1 MNNTREE
8 KPHISCP
15 SLVVPITQTLGTNG
29 ASTSQTGSK
38 WEQALQRLRKEDQE
52 HFNAVDKT
60 TNTPLTV
67 LDGVLAAVSKRKED
81 CLRKRWNTVVD
92 GRTIYIRDVLEKIS
106 VWVKKL
112 IAIGDI
118 AIQYDSRHAAL
129 PWATMRLIM
138 QTGINDLEVFG
149 YIIVSV
155 ENLASIMAQCYII
168 ESVYLNGRESKIP
181 KLSTQLTESVINL
194 YAAILRYLADV
205 IHYFKLSTGKRILKS
220 IGQSHEDF
228 QTKYSPINHALETFG
243 RLAGVAQAANIGEGL
258 NLIEGIQQQ
267 LGDIYARNESESIW
281 LRIAFERLQQPIDRI
296 DIRLQEIN
304 DGLRREDRLRILN
317 AVSKIP
323 HGTLH
328 KEERNGR
335 VEGSGEW
342 FLKKPDF
349 KEWRRSSSPSVL
361 WLHGIPGSGKT
372 KLTSLVIDE
381 LLGHEHV
388 AYFYCT
394 RNPAEPERA
403 QCDKILR
410 SLVRQLASVGP
421 RQPILGPVAKCYRD
435 AIEGGAG
442 ESEDLALMT
451 DESVKVLLK
460 LFDEYPAVALVLDA
474 LDEVNQESRQELL
487 DALSNL
493 IQQST
498 TLVRIF
504 ISSRS
509 NYDISLSLAGAPNIY
524 IGANDNAEDISSFI
538 DKKLAEAKLLR
549 GNLHPSLRAVIIETL
564 NNGAKGMFRWVDL
577 QIQSLRPLKV
587 AADVSTRLG
596 ALPTTLEASY
606 REIYQEIIDSGDN
619 ALALATFTFQWLL
632 YAQEPIS
639 LDGFAALASIALATE
654 SRTNFTA
661 VEVLDVC
668 ANLVVLRENSFEF
681 AHLSVR
687 EFFEKL
693 GNRQI
698 DVYSPEE
705 GHAALAQGCL
715 RFLNQ
720 ALNPGPIARKRI
732 KRLACFSAKDR
743 VSEETS
749 SESEGEVFPASWVM
763 DYGRDILAHLY
774 PPIIIAVIAIIS
786 SDIGGGVPSNYVIT
800 WMVYH
805 VNAARSSRLKPALS
819 DLLKSFAL
827 QPVESIP
834 EATSGHPACFYA
846 VAPSFHAWRHLARL
860 PYTNTRYRFSTMGIK
875 LPSSPIWLACE
886 FRWLDLVE
894 YIYRN
899 PYDTI
904 DNALHVRI
912 GKFNPFWYAIA
923 TGRMDVANCIASST
937 GNNRQTFSEQ
947 GGFLRLL
954 RDAVTIDDAAL
965 IKRLAKLYPGDH
977 EAAASAF
984 TEAAFFGHHEAM
996 GLIIESPS
1004 TSVER
1009 AVRAEAGPDCLAT
1022 ACDNGSVENVKS
1034 LIENAATVTT
1044 GDRFLYLAVSAG
1056 HVEVI
1061 HLLLEKQIG
1070 LGSISTALN
1079 IAVSMGNKTATD
1091 LLTQYGGKKD
1101 GAVLLKAVA
1110 LGKQQIALRLIA
1122 AGYGV
1127 NDRWQPAT
1135 KYSCSRKADWTA
1147 LHFAVEN
1154 NDCEVVKALLAHQSE
1169 VDAPDILKQTPLH
1182 LAAARGRKDCV
1193 DILMNGGAD
1202 LQAED
1207 YLGRTALQLAQEF
1220 NHVTVIDLIE
1230 RHVQM
1235 HSPRKRA

>member
-1 MNNTREE
+1 MNNSQGA
-8 KPHISCP
+8 KPTISCP
-15 SLVVPITQTLGTNG
+15 NLVVPITQSFNTNG

-52 HFNAVDKT
+52 HFNAVNKSTD
-60 TNTPLTV
+60 TPLEV

-112 IAIGDI
+112 IAIGDVV
-118 AIQYDSRHAAL
+118 IQYDPTHAAL
-129 PWATMRLIM
+129 PWAAMRLIM

-149 YIIVSV
+149 YITVSL
-155 ENLASIMAQCYII
+155 ENLASIIAQCYII
-168 ESVYLNGRESKIP
+168 ESVYLNGRGSKIP
-181 KLSTQLTESVINL
+181 KLSTQLAESVINL
-194 YAAILRYLADV
+194 YAAILRYLADIV
-205 IHYFKLSTGKRILKS
+205 QYFNLSTGKRILKS
-220 IGQSHEDF
+220 IGQSQEDF
-228 QTKYSPINHALETFG
+228 QTKYSPINHALENFG
-243 RLAGVAQAANIGEGL
+243 RLAGVAQAAKLGESL
-258 NLIEGIQQQ
+258 DLIEGIQKQ
-267 LGDIYARNESESIW
+267 LGDIYARDESESIW
-281 LRIAFERLQQPIDRI
+281 LRTAFEQLQQPIDRI
-296 DIRLQEIN
+296 DTRLQEIS
-304 DGLRREDRLRILN
+304 DGLGREDRLRILN
-317 AVSKIP
+317 AISKIP
-323 HGTLH
+323 YGTHH

-342 FLKKPDF
+342 FLKKPEF

-394 RNPAEPERA
+394 RNPAEAERA
-403 QCDKILR
+403 HCDKILR

-421 RQPILGPVAKCYRD
+421 RQPMLEPVAKCYRD
-435 AIEGGAG
+435 AMEGGAG
-442 ESEDLALMT
+442 EPEDLALVT

-460 LFDEYPAVALVLDA
+460 LFDKYPAVALVLDA

-509 NYDISLSLAGAPNIY
+509 NYDISFSLADAPNIY
-524 IGANDNAEDISSFI
+524 IGADDNAEDISSFI
-538 DKKLAEAKLLR
+538 NKKLAEAKLLR
-549 GNLHPSLRAVIIETL
+549 GNLYPSLHAIIVKTL
-564 NNGAKGMFRWVDL
+564 NDGAKGMFRWVDL

-596 ALPTTLEASY
+596 VLPTTLEASY
-606 REIYQEIIDSGDN
+606 REIYQDIIDSGDN

-632 YAQEPIS
+632 YAQEPMS

-654 SRTNFTA
+654 SSTEFTA

-668 ANLVVLRENSFEF
+668 ANLVVLRESSFEF

-693 GNRQI
+693 GNRHI

-705 GHAALAQGCL
+705 GHAALAQACL

-720 ALNPGPIARKRI
+720 ALDPGQIARKRI
-732 KRLACFSAKDR
+732 KRLMCSEASEFHAKDSEEGAER
-743 VSEETS
+743 VSEEGS
-749 SESEGEVFPASWVM
+749 SKPEGEVFPASWVM

-774 PPIIIAVIAIIS
+774 PPTIIAVIAVIS

-805 VNAARSSRLKPALS
+805 VNAARSLRLKPALR
-819 DLLKSFAL
+819 DLLKTFAL
-827 QPVESIP
+827 QPAESIS
-834 EATSGHPACFYA
+834 EATSRRPACFYA
-846 VAPSFHAWRHLARL
+846 VAPSFHAWHHLARL
-860 PYTNTRYRFSTMGIK
+860 PYTNTRHRLSTMGMK

-886 FRWLDLVE
+886 FRWLELVE
-894 YIYRN
+894 YLYQN

-904 DNALHVRI
+904 DKASLVYI

-923 TGRMDVANCIASST
+923 TGRTDVANCIASCT
-937 GNNRQTFSEQ
+937 ENKMQAFSEE

-954 RDAVTIDDAAL
+954 RDAVTNDDAAL
-965 IKRLAKLYPGDH
+965 IKKLAKLYPGDH
-977 EAAASAF
+977 EAATSAF

-996 GLIIESPS
+996 GLVIESPS
-1004 TSVER
+1004 TSIER
-1009 AVRAEAGPDCLAT
+1009 AVRAQAGPDCLAT
-1022 ACDNGSVENVKS
+1022 ACGNGSVEKVKS
-1034 LIENAATVTT
+1034 LIENATITVTT
-1044 GDRFLYLAVSAG
+1044 GNRFLYLAVSAG
-1056 HVEVI
+1056 HVEVV

-1070 LGSISTALN
+1070 LDGISTALN
-1079 IAVSMGNKTATD
+1079 IAVSMGNKTTAD
-1091 LLTQYGGKKD
+1091 LLTQHGGKKD

-1122 AGYGV
+1122 AGYG
-1127 NDRWQPAT
+1127 
-1135 KYSCSRKADWTA
+1135 
-1147 LHFAVEN
+1147 
-1154 NDCEVVKALLAHQSE
+1154 
-1169 VDAPDILKQTPLH
+1169 
-1182 LAAARGRKDCV
+1182 
-1193 DILMNGGAD
+1193 
-1202 LQAED
+1202 
-1207 YLGRTALQLAQEF
+1207 
-1220 NHVTVIDLIE
+1220 
-1230 RHVQM
+1230 
-1235 HSPRKRA
+1235 

>member
-1 MNNTREE
+1 MNNRQGA
-8 KPHISCP
+8 KPTISCP
-15 SLVVPITQTLGTNG
+15 NLVVPITQSFNTNG

-52 HFNAVDKT
+52 HFNAVNKMTD
-60 TNTPLTV
+60 TPLEV
-67 LDGVLAAVSKRKED
+67 LHGVLAAVSKRKED

-112 IAIGDI
+112 IAIGDVV
-118 AIQYDSRHAAL
+118 IQYDPRHTAL
-129 PWATMRLIM
+129 PWAAMRLIM

-149 YIIVSV
+149 YITVSL
-155 ENLASIMAQCYII
+155 ENLASIITQCYII

-194 YAAILRYLADV
+194 YAAILRYLADLV
-205 IHYFKLSTGKRILKS
+205 QYFNLSTGKRILRS
-220 IGQSHEDF
+220 IGQSQEDF

-243 RLAGVAQAANIGEGL
+243 RLAG
-258 NLIEGIQQQ
+258 
-267 LGDIYARNESESIW
+267 
-281 LRIAFERLQQPIDRI
+281 
-296 DIRLQEIN
+296 
-304 DGLRREDRLRILN
+304 
-317 AVSKIP
+317 
-323 HGTLH
+323 
-328 KEERNGR
+328 
-335 VEGSGEW
+335 SGEW
-342 FLKKPDF
+342 FLKKPEF

-394 RNPAEPERA
+394 RNPAEAERA
-403 QCDKILR
+403 HCDKILR

-421 RQPILGPVAKCYRD
+421 RQPMLEPVANCYRD
-435 AIEGGAG
+435 AMEGGAG
-442 ESEDLALMT
+442 EPEDLALMT

-460 LFDEYPAVALVLDA
+460 LFDKYPAVALVLDA

-493 IQQST
+493 IQQ
-498 TLVRIF
+498 
-504 ISSRS
+504 
-509 NYDISLSLAGAPNIY
+509 
-524 IGANDNAEDISSFI
+524 
-538 DKKLAEAKLLR
+538 
-549 GNLHPSLRAVIIETL
+549 
-564 NNGAKGMFRWVDL
+564 FRWVDL
-577 QIQSLRPLKV
+577 QIQSLRPLKM

-596 ALPTTLEASY
+596 VLPTTLEASY
-606 REIYQEIIDSGDN
+606 REIYQDIIDSGDN

-632 YAQEPIS
+632 YAQEPMS

-654 SRTNFTA
+654 SSTKFTA

-668 ANLVVLRENSFEF
+668 ANLVVLRESSFEF

-705 GHAALAQGCL
+705 GHAALAQACL

-720 ALNPGPIARKRI
+720 ALHPGQIARKRI
-732 KRLACFSAKDR
+732 KRLMCSEAPEFHAKDSEEDAER
-743 VSEETS
+743 VSEEGS
-749 SESEGEVFPASWVM
+749 SEPDGEVFPASWVM

-774 PPIIIAVIAIIS
+774 PPTIIAVIAVIS

-805 VNAARSSRLKPALS
+805 VNAARSLRLKPALR
-819 DLLKSFAL
+819 DLLKTFAL
-827 QPVESIP
+827 QPAESIS
-834 EATSGHPACFYA
+834 EATSRRPACFYA
-846 VAPSFHAWRHLARL
+846 VAPSFHAWHHLAKL
-860 PYTNTRYRFSTMGIK
+860 PYTNTRHRLSTMGMK

-886 FRWLDLVE
+886 FMWLELVE
-894 YIYRN
+894 YLYQN

-904 DNALHVRI
+904 DKASLVYI

-923 TGRMDVANCIASST
+923 TGRTDVANCIASCT
-937 GNNRQTFSEQ
+937 GNKMQAFSEE

-954 RDAVTIDDAAL
+954 RDAVTNDDAAL
-965 IKRLAKLYPGDH
+965 IKKLAKLYPGDH
-977 EAAASAF
+977 EAATSAF

-996 GLIIESPS
+996 GLVIESPS
-1004 TSVER
+1004 TSIER
-1009 AVRAEAGPDCLAT
+1009 AVRAQAGPDSLAT
-1022 ACDNGSVENVKS
+1022 ACGNGSVEKVKS
-1034 LIENAATVTT
+1034 LIENATTTVTT
-1044 GDRFLYLAVSAG
+1044 GNRFLYLAVSAG
-1056 HVEVI
+1056 HVEVV

-1070 LGSISTALN
+1070 LGGISTALN
-1079 IAVSMGNKTATD
+1079 IAVSMGNKTTAD
-1091 LLTQYGGKKD
+1091 LLTQHGGKKD

-1127 NDRWQPAT
+1127 NDRWQPPT
-1135 KYSCSRKADWTA
+1135 FSCSRKADWTA
-1147 LHFAVEN
+1147 LRFAVEN
-1154 NDCEVVKALLAHQSE
+1154 DNCEVVKALLAHQSNA
-1169 VDAPDILKQTPLH
+1169 DAPDILKQTPLH

-1193 DILMNGGAD
+1193 DILMNSGAD
-1202 LQAED
+1202 LRAED
-1207 YLGRTALQLAQEF
+1207 YLGRTAL
-1220 NHVTVIDLIE
+1220 
-1230 RHVQM
+1230 
-1235 HSPRKRA
+1235 

>member
-1 MNNTREE
+1 MNNTQGA
-8 KPHISCP
+8 KPTVSCP
-15 SLVVPITQTLGTNG
+15 NLVVPITQRFNTSGT
-29 ASTSQTGSK
+29 STSQTGSK

-52 HFNAVDKT
+52 HFNAVNKST
-60 TNTPLTV
+60 HTPLEV

-106 VWVKKL
+106 
-112 IAIGDI
+112 AIGDI
-118 AIQYDSRHAAL
+118 VIQYDPRHAAL
-129 PWATMRLIM
+129 PWAAMRLIM

-149 YIIVSV
+149 YITVSL

-194 YAAILRYLADV
+194 YAAILRYLADLV
-205 IHYFKLSTGKRILKS
+205 QYFNLSTGKRILKS
-220 IGQSHEDF
+220 IGQSQKDF

-243 RLAGVAQAANIGEGL
+243 RLAGVAQAAKLGEGL
-258 NLIEGIQQQ
+258 DLIESLQKQ
-267 LGDIYARNESESIW
+267 LDDIYARDEKESIW
-281 LRIAFERLQQPIDRI
+281 LKTTFERLQQPIDRI
-296 DIRLQEIN
+296 DTRLQEIS
-304 DGLRREDRLRILN
+304 DGLGREDRLRILN
-317 AVSKIP
+317 AISKIP
-323 HGTLH
+323 YNTHH

-342 FLKKPDF
+342 FLKKPEF

-394 RNPAEPERA
+394 RNPAEAERA

-421 RQPILGPVAKCYRD
+421 RQPMLGPVAKCYRD
-435 AIEGGAG
+435 AMEGGAG
-442 ESEDLALMT
+442 EPEDLALMT

-460 LFDEYPAVALVLDA
+460 LFDKYPAVALVLDA

-493 IQQST
+493 IQEST

-538 DKKLAEAKLLR
+538 
-549 GNLHPSLRAVIIETL
+549 LHAIIVKTL
-564 NNGAKGMFRWVDL
+564 NDGAKGMFRWADL

-596 ALPTTLEASY
+596 VLPTTLEASY
-606 REIYQEIIDSGDN
+606 RQIYQDIIDSGDN

-632 YAQEPIS
+632 YAQEPMS

-654 SRTNFTA
+654 SSTKFTA

-668 ANLVVLRENSFEF
+668 ANLVVLRESSFEF

-705 GHAALAQGCL
+705 GHAALAQACL

-720 ALNPGPIARKRI
+720 ALDPGQIARKRI
-732 KRLACFSAKDR
+732 KRLMCSEASEFHDKDSGKDTGR
-743 VSEETS
+743 VSEEGS
-749 SESEGEVFPASWVM
+749 SEPEGEVFPASWVM

-774 PPIIIAVIAIIS
+774 PPTIIAVIAVIS

-805 VNAARSSRLKPALS
+805 VNAARSLRLRPALR
-819 DLLKSFAL
+819 DLLKTFAL
-827 QPVESIP
+827 QPAESIS
-834 EATSGHPACFYA
+834 EATSRRSACFYA
-846 VAPSFHAWRHLARL
+846 VAPSFHAWHHLAKL
-860 PYTNTRYRFSTMGIK
+860 PYTNTRHRLSTMGIK

-886 FRWLDLVE
+886 FRWLELVE
-894 YIYRN
+894 YLYQN
-899 PYDTI
+899 PYDAI
-904 DNALHVRI
+904 DEASLVYI

-923 TGRMDVANCIASST
+923 TGRIDVANCIASCT
-937 GNNRQTFSEQ
+937 GNKKQAFSEK

-954 RDAVTIDDAAL
+954 RDAVTNDDAAV

-977 EAAASAF
+977 EAATGAF

-996 GLIIESPS
+996 GLIIESSS
-1004 TSVER
+1004 TSIER
-1009 AVRAEAGPDCLAT
+1009 AVRAQAGPDCLAT
-1022 ACDNGSVENVKS
+1022 ACGNGSVEKVKS
-1034 LIENAATVTT
+1034 LIENATTTTTTTVTT
-1044 GDRFLYLAVSAG
+1044 GNRFLYLAVSAG
-1056 HVEVI
+1056 HVEVV

-1070 LGSISTALN
+1070 LGGISTALN
-1079 IAVSMGNKTATD
+1079 IAVSMGNKTTTD
-1091 LLTQYGGKKD
+1091 LLTQHGGKKD

-1110 LGKQQIALRLIA
+1110 LGKQQIALRLIT

-1127 NDRWQPAT
+1127 NDRWQPPT
-1135 KYSCSRKADWTA
+1135 FSCSRKADWTA

-1154 NDCEVVKALLAHQSE
+1154 DDCEVVKALLAHESNA
-1169 VDAPDILKQTPLH
+1169 DAPDILKQTPLH

-1193 DILMNGGAD
+1193 DILMKSGAD
-1202 LQAED
+1202 LRAED

-1230 RHVQM
+1230 RYIQM
-1235 HSPRKRA
+1235 HSPRESA